1 MISSLNGGGVGQ
13 VITCPAAKIGFLSG
27 RIKIKLLYYSESL
40 DKLQCCSIQSSANPV
55 KLFNGYGARHGSAN
69 RIANRLPLTSAT
81 HHSLNV
87 KPLH

>member
-13 VITCPAAKIGFLSG
+13 VITYPAAKIGFLSG

-55 KLFNGYGARHGSAN
+55 KL
-69 RIANRLPLTSAT
+69 
-81 HHSLNV
+81 
-87 KPLH
+87 